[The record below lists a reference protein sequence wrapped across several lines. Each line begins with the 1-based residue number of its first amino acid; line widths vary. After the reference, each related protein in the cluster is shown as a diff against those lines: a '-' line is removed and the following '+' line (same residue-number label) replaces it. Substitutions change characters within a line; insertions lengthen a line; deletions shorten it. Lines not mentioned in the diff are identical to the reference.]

1 MWNDAYFTIVDDYLK
16 RYNALTVRKNNLES
30 EMAEIEEVLNQLPVA
45 KTTKY
50 GWSGGRDGTW
60 EKPSPQEA
68 YCDKKE
74 REEKQNTRN
83 GKKIPKISESNKN
96 SGND

>member
-16 RYNALTVRKNNLES
+16 RYNALAVRKTNLES

-50 GWSGGRDGTW
+50 GWSGGVMERG
-60 EKPSPQEA
+60 KNLA
-68 YCDKKE
+68 HKKHIA
-74 REEKQNTRN
+74 TRKN
-83 GKKIPKISESNKN
+83 GKK
-96 SGND
+96 SG

>member
-50 GWSGGRDGTW
+50 GWSGGAMGRG
-60 EKPSPQEA
+60 KNPA
-68 YCDKKE
+68 RKK
-74 REEKQNTRN
+74 RIATRKN
-83 GKKIPKISESNKN
+83 GKK
-96 SGND
+96 SGWRTSALNMLMFAVF